1 MTWKD
6 LNKKRLLISIAI
18 VVVLMPLAIRVAMLV
33 PTPSE
38 LLSESARQ
46 TIAGVCLLLM
56 LVPVFGFVVAQC
68 YLALEHIETTW
79 KDRKKLSVQNRASK
93 FGERRMDKVEIDFY
107 DAQIL
112 CGAVA
117 DLLFVNEKSGRII
130 RRDHERIDEARKR
143 LWDAIEKVREEWVN
157 ARYEEIMENRRER
170 V

>member
-46 TIAGVCLLLM
+46 AIAGVCLLLM
-56 LVPVFGFVVAQC
+56 LVLVFGFVVAQC

-93 FGERRMDKVEIDFY
+93 SNRAEST
-107 DAQIL
+107 
-112 CGAVA
+112 AVQGKNEDCN
-117 DLLFVNEKSGRII
+117 DL
-130 RRDHERIDEARKR
+130 
-143 LWDAIEKVREEWVN
+143 
-157 ARYEEIMENRRER
+157 
-170 V
+170 

>member
-1 MTWKD
+1 MTWKN

-46 TIAGVCLLLM
+46 AIAGVCLLLM
-56 LVPVFGFVVAQC
+56 LVLVFGFVVAQC

-93 FGERRMDKVEIDFY
+93 FEGGTYVQGEKQGGNR
-107 DAQIL
+107 
-112 CGAVA
+112 
-117 DLLFVNEKSGRII
+117 LL
-130 RRDHERIDEARKR
+130 
-143 LWDAIEKVREEWVN
+143 
-157 ARYEEIMENRRER
+157 
-170 V
+170 